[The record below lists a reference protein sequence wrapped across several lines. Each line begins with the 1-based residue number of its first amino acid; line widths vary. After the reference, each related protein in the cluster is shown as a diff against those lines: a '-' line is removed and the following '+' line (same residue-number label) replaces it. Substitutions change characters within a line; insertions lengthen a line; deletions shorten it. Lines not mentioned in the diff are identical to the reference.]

1 MSKKNH
7 GYTTVQIKKE
17 VNEHIRS
24 FCRKY
29 NVNAS
34 AITELM
40 WVNYISSST
49 YIKQVMTMDDTAK
62 RYLIEASQI
71 TPNNLD
77 YLTQQLWSSYISA
90 SVSGSI
96 SLPR

>member
-7 GYTTVQIKKE
+7 GYTTIQIKKE

-29 NVNAS
+29 GVNAS
-34 AITELM
+34 TITELM
-40 WVNYISSST
+40 WVNYISSSV
-49 YIKQVMTMDDTAK
+49 YIKQVMTMDATAK

-71 TPNNLD
+71 TPTNID
-77 YLTQQLWSSYISA
+77 HLTQQLWSSYISA
-90 SVSGSI
+90 SMSGS
-96 SLPR
+96 LFLQG